1 MDMLDSLLSSTVH
14 RYLRRSL
21 SLRRKELLPVNVPT
35 LSYNLAK
42 GNPIFCHLPCSRVQ
56 ETESNP
62 PKSGYGLVY
71 RLKQQRPVHLL
82 RPSDASELYTTHLS
96 LISNAPSSDEG

>member
-1 MDMLDSLLSSTVH
+1 MEMLDSLLSSTVP
-14 RYLRRSL
+14 RSLRRRPP
-21 SLRRKELLPVNVPT
+21 LRRKELLPVNVPT

-56 ETESNP
+56 ETEFYS

-82 RPSDASELYTTHLS
+82 RTSDASELYTTLLS